1 MRGVCMIKKRQTIK
15 NRHRGIAVVAAAALL
30 ATALLAQTVQALELD
45 AAGEKIRTCSIT
57 VTDQDAKLAENVV
70 FDIYQIAKATPVPGV
85 DAYEFTDFT
94 VQEAKIYYNENI
106 KDSETLDAQ
115 ILNTFT
121 QISAE
126 KVKAGAEA
134 PARYNNTQ
142 NLQVG
147 KPVEVEAG
155 MYLVILHDKTEANY
169 WSDDASAVISTAKVG
184 EETYSFAP
192 ILVSVPTRE
201 NPTDAGSTTFVSDV
215 TVFSGTASYVNT
227 AGTGSWVYDLSVDPK
242 MGIEEEGVP
251 IEITKTID
259 KYDASAENVNFVFEV
274 KAVKKLDVDGVVTE
288 KTVYNNIHA
297 ITFTPAS
304 GLTQAVRIVDE
315 ATGKEIRVPR
325 DSEVTVTERNPGAAY
340 ITGARTQTVTG
351 NAETTAFQ
359 FTFTNTYQ
367 ETKKSGGAVI
377 NNVHVVPDHDD
388 TSGYKWEITQVMET
402 VE

>member
-1 MRGVCMIKKRQTIK
+1 MIEKKQSIKK
-15 NRHRGIAVVAAAALL
+15 RHRGIAAVAAAALL
-30 ATALLAQTVQALELD
+30 ATALLAQTVYALNLD
-45 AAGEKIRTCSIT
+45 ETGKNIQMCSIK
-57 VTDQDAKLAENVV
+57 VTDPDEKLSENVV
-70 FDIYQIAKATPVPGV
+70 FDIYQIAKATPVSGF

-94 VQEAKIYYNENI
+94 VQEAETYYNENI

-115 ILNTFT
+115 TLNTFT

-155 MYLVILHDKTEANY
+155 MYLLILHDKTETNY
-169 WSDDASAVISTAKVG
+169 WSGDASAVISTAKVG
-184 EETYSFAP
+184 EEMYSFAP

-215 TVFSGTASYVNT
+215 TVFNGTASYVNT

-242 MGIEEEGVP
+242 MGIEEEGIP

-259 KYDASAENVNFVFEV
+259 KYDASAQNVNFVFEV
-274 KAVKKLDVDGVVTE
+274 KAVKKLNVDGTVTE
-288 KTVYNNIHA
+288 KTVYNNVHA

-304 GLTQAVRIVDE
+304 GLTQTVRIVDE

-325 DSEVTVTERNPGAAY
+325 DSEVTVTERDPGPAY
-340 ITGARTQTVTG
+340 STGALTQIVTG
-351 NAETTAFQ
+351 NAETAVFRFAFN
-359 FTFTNTYQ
+359 NTYQ

>member
-1 MRGVCMIKKRQTIK
+1 MIEKRQTIK
-15 NRHRGIAVVAAAALL
+15 KRHRGFAAVAAAALL
-30 ATALLAQTVQALELD
+30 ATALLAQTVHALELD
-45 AAGEKIRTCSIT
+45 EAGVNIRTCSIT
-57 VTDQDAKLAENVV
+57 VNKESDSNLAGNVA
-70 FDIYQIAKATPVPGV
+70 FDVYQIAKATPITGM
-85 DAYEFTDFT
+85 DAYEFVDFAIPKDST
-94 VQEAKIYYNENI
+94 VSEAETYYNENI
-106 KDSETLDAQ
+106 KNSEKLDAKT
-115 ILNTFT
+115 LNAFT

-126 KVKAGAEA
+126 KVKAGTL
-134 PARYNNTQ
+134 PKYNTE
-142 NLQVG
+142 NLLVG
-147 KPVEVEAG
+147 DKVNVEAG
-155 MYLVILHDKTEANY
+155 MYLVILHDKTETNY
-169 WSDDASAVISTAKVG
+169 WSEDASAVISTAKVG

-215 TVFSGTASYVNT
+215 TVFNGTASYANT

-259 KYDASAENVNFVFEV
+259 TYDASAENVNFVFEV

-367 ETKKSGGAVI
+367 ETKKSGGAVT

-388 TSGYKWEITQVMET
+388 VSGYKWEITQVMET